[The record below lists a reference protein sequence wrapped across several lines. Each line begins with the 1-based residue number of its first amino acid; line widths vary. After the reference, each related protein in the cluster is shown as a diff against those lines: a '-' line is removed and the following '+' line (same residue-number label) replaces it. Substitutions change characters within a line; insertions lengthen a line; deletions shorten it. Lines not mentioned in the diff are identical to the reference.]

1 MAAQIGDKEN
11 KFAAYLNRGFN
22 TFNKVI
28 KAANFGVNSLLSLVL
43 PALNVWLIGEYDLK
57 TTYSI

>member
-11 KFAAYLNRGFN
+11 KFAAYLNRGLN

-28 KAANFGVNSLLSLVL
+28 KAANFGVNNLLLLVL
-43 PALNVWLIGEYDLK
+43 PSLNV
-57 TTYSI
+57 